1 MKEFQKA
8 RSYMWDG
15 IFKLSKCAPLPSSS
29 MKCQT
34 EINHDN
40 VMHFHHIQKQ
50 SSGGVL
56 LNFAKLTGFSL

>member
-1 MKEFQKA
+1 
-8 RSYMWDG
+8 
-15 IFKLSKCAPLPSSS
+15 

-56 LNFAKLTGFSL
+56 LNFVKLTGEFCEIAKNTYF